1 MYTLMKIHM
10 RLGQY
15 LHRQYDVDK
24 KWPSIG
30 NLTLYMCCEVKRA
43 HTNTTL
49 PESHDLIWRHS
60 FRVRTHVSYTL
71 RSHKWNTCFLHVTFT
86 QMKHMF
92 PTRCVHTNETHVS
105 YTLRSHTWR
114 TWLPTVKTGYALMA
128 LFCISKIRTSPVWV
142 TTDTFQLKSIPLR
155 SYVRLP

>member
-1 MYTLMKIHM
+1 MKIIELNDVVKLFYMYTLMKIHM

-49 PESHDLIWRHS
+49 PESHDLI
-60 FRVRTHVSYTL
+60 
-71 RSHKWNTCFLHVTFT
+71 
-86 QMKHMF
+86 
-92 PTRCVHTNETHVS
+92 
-105 YTLRSHTWR
+105 
-114 TWLPTVKTGYALMA
+114 
-128 LFCISKIRTSPVWV
+128 
-142 TTDTFQLKSIPLR
+142 
-155 SYVRLP
+155 